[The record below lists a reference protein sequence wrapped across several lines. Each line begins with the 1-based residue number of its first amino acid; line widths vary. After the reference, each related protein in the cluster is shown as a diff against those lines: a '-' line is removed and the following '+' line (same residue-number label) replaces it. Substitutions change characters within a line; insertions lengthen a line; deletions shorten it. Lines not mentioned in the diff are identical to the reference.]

1 MDVSCGLQIKPLKA
15 LAVRANPEGGRL
27 SMRLCPTGHYGSEV
41 RDCWRV
47 IKTSLESMRPLV
59 STSARKLD
67 GLAVWRLSCRTRK
80 VSVESTRPLPSTS
93 ARSTLIGTETLP
105 LLVPSLTPSK
115 LIESVCALLTFVR
128 LTVTWLPLTVGAPEM
143 DAVPPAPGVTVALVI
158 VTGAAK
164 VTITLWLPAIGPVR
178 DSIPGRPL
186 RGKSTLKSPAL
197 PCVLRDTALTGT
209 IWPDEQV

>member
-27 SMRLCPTGHYGSEV
+27 SMRLCPTGHYGNDV

-67 GLAVWRLSCRTRK
+67 GFAVWRLSCRTRK

-93 ARSTLIGTETLP
+93 PRSTPIGIETSP
-105 LLVPSLTPSK
+105 LCIPSLTPVR
-115 LIESVCALLTFVR
+115 LMLSVCALLTPVR
-128 LTVTWLPLTVGAPEM
+128 FIVTTLPLMDEPAIVAVPAEPGVTLTLLTVTG
-143 DAVPPAPGVTVALVI
+143 
-158 VTGAAK
+158 
-164 VTITLWLPAIGPVR
+164 
-178 DSIPGRPL
+178 
-186 RGKSTLKSPAL
+186 
-197 PCVLRDTALTGT
+197 
-209 IWPDEQV
+209 